1 MVVRSR
7 SDDTCMVRIVIFR
20 WGSHGVRKKSG
31 STNRAG
37 RITKKDY

>member
-7 SDDTCMVRIVIFR
+7 IDDTRMVRIVIFCG
-20 WGSHGVRKKSG
+20 GSHGVRKKSG

-37 RITKKDY
+37 RSTKKDY

>member
-1 MVVRSR
+1 MVVESR
-7 SDDTCMVRIVIFR
+7 IDDTYMVRIVIFR
-20 WGSHGVRKKSG
+20 RGSHGVCKKSG